1 MPDNF
6 TFTAG
11 DAIVTRY
18 LTGTEIGQI
27 VTQQVST
34 EYTFEFHG
42 GHTTGYPIYIRPNG
56 NTDGS
61 NPQDRHPQQGGDGLQ
76 HHPEDRELGQAH
88 GIAEPDDADRDPQ
101 HHPHRLASVAEPGQ
115 PLLDQQPGS
124 RSRSRARG
132 GPEHHPLFLHGLWR
146 HCAPVARRD
155 HEETEEGCLRHLLHL
170 PVAE

>member
-61 NPQDRHPQQGGDGLQ
+61 NIPKIDTRNKAATDYNTIQKIANSGKLTASLNQTTQTEILNIIRTDWLRLQNLANRYWTNSPVPVPVPVPVVVQSTIPCSFTGCGGT
-76 HHPEDRELGQAH
+76 
-88 GIAEPDDADRDPQ
+88 
-101 HHPHRLASVAEPGQ
+101 V
-115 PLLDQQPGS
+115 PLLLDAITKKRKKAACDTCFTFQ
-124 RSRSRARG
+124 
-132 GPEHHPLFLHGLWR
+132 
-146 HCAPVARRD
+146 
-155 HEETEEGCLRHLLHL
+155 
-170 PVAE
+170 